1 MKTIKIM
8 TMVFGLLCLA
18 PALYSQEPLDPNIFY
33 IDQGEGVKPWQLSL
47 QYGQVLLENKSG
59 ATVKDS
65 LVAEPAS
72 RDKPNDAI
80 RFTWNKRKV
89 LTEWGG
95 QNAAV
100 STVTL
105 INKSGAIDLS
115 GVKDQVALVLDL
127 RVLER
132 PKEHV
137 TLSLE
142 SNWDWKTRASVPLKS
157 VLRKLPKK
165 QWVSLPLP
173 LQCFKGGKLDFSR
186 LTSMM
191 LLHTDGNLDL
201 EISGARL
208 AAFPPG
214 KVTCN

>member
-8 TMVFGLLCLA
+8 AVVFGVFCWV
-18 PALYSQEPLDPNIFY
+18 PAVYSQEPLDPNIFY
-33 IDQGEGVKPWQLSL
+33 IDQGEGVKPWELSL

-59 ATVKDS
+59 ETVKKS
-65 LVAEPAS
+65 LVAEPAQ
-72 RDKPNDAI
+72 RDKPGDAI
-80 RFTWNKRKV
+80 RFTWNKKKV
-89 LTEWGG
+89 LTDWGG
-95 QNAAV
+95 QNQAV

-105 INKSGAIDLS
+105 INKSGPIDLAE
-115 GVKDQVALVLDL
+115 VKDQAALVLDL

-142 SNWDWKTRASVPLKS
+142 SGWDWKSRASVPLKN

-165 QWVSLPLP
+165 KWVSLPLP
-173 LQCFKGGKLDFSR
+173 LQCFKGGDIDFTR

-191 LLHTDGNLDL
+191 LLHTDGNLKL

-208 AAFPPG
+208 AAFPPE